1 MINELIPIVVFQSVG
16 AVPGRISSALDLMK
30 SNTMIHDVP
39 GECRVVQRDR
49 LQKVLLARE
58 QLHPNL

>member
-1 MINELIPIVVFQSVG
+1 MIKESIPIVVFQSVG
-16 AVPGRISSALDLMK
+16 AVPRRISSALDLMK
-30 SNTMIHDVP
+30 SNTTILDAP
-39 GECRVVQRDR
+39 GECRVVQQDQ